1 MYSEFKLKYLRIDYK
16 SVQTKHVL
24 MCLNK
29 VSVKISIQ
37 PVLIIF
43 PSVVKKFG
51 ILEISVGISACITG
65 KVTRLQARG

>member
-29 VSVKISIQ
+29 VGVKISIE

-43 PSVVKKFG
+43 PSVVMIFG
-51 ILEISVGISACITG
+51 ILEWSESQHVSLERSHVSKREA
-65 KVTRLQARG
+65 K